1 MDIGPRDERHQ
12 TFAQRVKRRTQA
24 FLPNAESAA
33 WTLLASAQIV
43 TRKVDGWQ
51 NLFKR
56 PFARIHRPRRMIRY
70 PQTAGESLKINSNT
84 NRAGI
89 KYLPDQRVFIRS
101 RTYLRAN
108 PSLNGL
114 LDQVCAGNREPEFN
128 YERKY
133 RWLGTPLSRSEAA
146 RASPPAFR

>member
-1 MDIGPRDERHQ
+1 VREEISVHSRWRHQ
-12 TFAQRVKRRTQA
+12 RLDSLDEANQWTSVRATNAIKRLHKEFKRRTQA

-43 TRKVDGWQ
+43 TRKVGGWQ

-89 KYLPDQRVFIRS
+89 KYLTDQTSLYQEQDVPARKSVPQRPAGS
-101 RTYLRAN
+101 GVRRKPRTGVQL
-108 PSLNGL
+108 
-114 LDQVCAGNREPEFN
+114 
-128 YERKY
+128 
-133 RWLGTPLSRSEAA
+133 
-146 RASPPAFR
+146 